1 MKRNADPTSPRDSGN
16 GDERGQGKRDG
27 GLITLLKRCSPNDRV
42 HSWRDSLD
50 SGLGDARRQAKI
62 TADLSS
68 IVEALVAY
76 RV

>member
-1 MKRNADPTSPRDSGN
+1 MEG
-16 GDERGQGKRDG
+16 
-27 GLITLLKRCSPNDRV
+27 V

-50 SGLGDARRQAKI
+50 SGMGDARRQAK
-62 TADLSS
+62 TAADLSS